1 MNNLLYPIHGGQVIA
16 KSNDDILIGT
26 KQNELIIYSRDE
38 NLRMLFGVMDK
49 APTMILDHD
58 SVLIPL
64 LETNTITSIE
74 GDITLGRN
82 LITECNLTSQMV
94 VVNTIDST
102 DSKITF
108 NKTLQ
113 TQCNVFC
120 KELFV
125 DSISCVDENQQVKF
139 TTGIETNTIGSLNG
153 ESSIDIFNDISVPK
167 IDSTVYLL
175 SNSVVIN
182 SNSDIFVNAITL
194 INTDIDSNYVAID
207 SNANIRGQSIYV
219 SNSAVIESNVYTT
232 DLVAEKLKIKTLD
245 GNETLLVDSD
255 LNINAKSVS
264 STSYVISSTDGVDIE
279 VVDANANVLAEHVKC
294 RSFSIYNPVTENYVP
309 YVVSGNNIDISSIK
323 ADYIDTN
330 TILIDGNPF
339 IDVNRD
345 LQVNT
350 ISINNVVVFDSS
362 NNITNSII
370 DESTKFQTDVW
381 YKCADDIKRIRFKSD
396 GNILFNSD
404 NGIILNDQGISIL
417 KDHIIIESTTAN
429 FKIGT
434 YFEWNFYNGETINGM
449 LLNQNDGLIV
459 NTQITCTSNI
469 DCVDI
474 NASGDM
480 TIGNIDCVDIN
491 ASGDMMIGNIDCV
504 DINASGDMM
513 IGNIFKIKSSG
524 EIIVDVVTCNKIISS
539 NNSIEFHIGNNSI
552 MNIDNTGTLSV
563 DVIDIQTINNIITMS
578 ESNTTVTFHTV
589 GSSLNP
595 SIVLNYDEG
604 KIETSNVT
612 VTELHTNNI
621 SGKLYFN
628 DSDNSVTFFNPLN
641 IGDYHIKFNDNDS
654 VYAIE
659 TTSVNVTNITT
670 ESINSQSIKFVNND
684 VVIKDKATFSANDV
698 IYSDYTNT
706 FNYTVGGEEVVMLS
720 IDSSGVYVKNLIT
733 NQITLP
739 SDIVVESL
747 TALNNSNGI
756 EIIINN
762 SLVGKWTE
770 SGLQTASIYSENQ
783 FDINIGGDVIG
794 HFDKN
799 GLHMP
804 VVIDNMLF
812 NTPNMA
818 VKNISST
825 NIIQGGIFIVDKPM
839 SSEDA
844 RNSYNSTI
852 DSINSVSQMMTPINE
867 MHVLSNFTL
876 GNDNDGVGK
885 DYPMY
890 VDIENNSDDRI
901 SAYMTGSV
909 VALSCETFSDLR
921 IKQNI
926 NSVDELDV
934 FAKINKLNV
943 VNYSY
948 IEDDKQKKNGFIAQE
963 VEKIFPDAVRT
974 MNSYI
979 PDIMLNAE
987 VTAIRNSNEY
997 VLRLIKNANGIHD
1010 NVVLNI
1016 SDMIKIKVGDKS
1028 HCGRICNIDS
1038 KDSSI
1043 ITVRFENKLLYIG
1056 QYVFVVGKL
1065 VEDFK
1070 AVDYTTIFSY
1080 LVSAVQYLSKQLLNN

>member
-1 MNNLLYPIHGGQVIA
+1 M
-16 KSNDDILIGT
+16 
-26 KQNELIIYSRDE
+26 
-38 NLRMLFGVMDK
+38 
-49 APTMILDHD
+49 
-58 SVLIPL
+58 
-64 LETNTITSIE
+64 
-74 GDITLGRN
+74 
-82 LITECNLTSQMV
+82 
-94 VVNTIDST
+94 
-102 DSKITF
+102 
-108 NKTLQ
+108 
-113 TQCNVFC
+113 
-120 KELFV
+120 
-125 DSISCVDENQQVKF
+125 
-139 TTGIETNTIGSLNG
+139 
-153 ESSIDIFNDISVPK
+153 
-167 IDSTVYLL
+167 
-175 SNSVVIN
+175 
-182 SNSDIFVNAITL
+182 
-194 INTDIDSNYVAID
+194 
-207 SNANIRGQSIYV
+207 
-219 SNSAVIESNVYTT
+219 
-232 DLVAEKLKIKTLD
+232 
-245 GNETLLVDSD
+245 
-255 LNINAKSVS
+255 
-264 STSYVISSTDGVDIE
+264 
-279 VVDANANVLAEHVKC
+279 VDANANVLAEHVKC
-294 RSFSIYNPVTENYVP
+294 RSFSIYNPVTENYVQ

-323 ADYIDTN
+323 ADSIDTN
-330 TILIDGNPF
+330 TLLIDGNPF

-381 YKCADDIKRIRFKSD
+381 YKCADDIQRIQFKSD
-396 GNILFNSD
+396 GDILFKSD

-434 YFEWNFYNGETINGM
+434 NFEWNFYNGETINGM
-449 LLNQNDGLIV
+449 QLNNNDGLIV

-469 DCVDI
+469 NCVDI
-474 NASGDM
+474 HTSGDIM
-480 TIGNIDCVDIN
+480 VGNIVE
-491 ASGDMMIGNIDCV
+491 
-504 DINASGDMM
+504 
-513 IGNIFKIKSSG
+513 IKNSG
-524 EIIVDVVTCNKIISS
+524 EIIADVVTCNKINSS
-539 NNSIEFHIGNNSI
+539 NSIAFHIGNNSI

-578 ESNTTVTFHTV
+578 ESSTTVTFHTV

-595 SIVLNYDEG
+595 AIVLNYDEG

-612 VTELHTNNI
+612 VTELHANNI

-628 DSDNSVTFFNPLN
+628 NSDNSVTFFNPLN
-641 IGDYHIKFNDNDS
+641 IGDYHIKFNDTDS
-654 VYAIE
+654 EYAIE
-659 TTSVNVTNITT
+659 STSVNVTNITT
-670 ESINSQSIKFVNND
+670 ESINSQSIKFVNDD
-684 VVIKDKATFSANDV
+684 VVIKDKATFADNDV
-698 IYSDYTNT
+698 SYSDYINT
-706 FNYTVGGEEVVMLS
+706 FNYTVDGEEVVMLS

-825 NIIQGGIFIVDKPM
+825 NIIKGGIFIVDKPM
-839 SSEDA
+839 SSEHA

-852 DSINSVSQMMTPINE
+852 DSITNVAQMLSPMNE
-867 MHVLSNFTL
+867 MHILSNFTL
-876 GNDNDGVGK
+876 GNDSGGVNK

-909 VALSCETFSDLR
+909 VALSCETFSDMR
-921 IKQNI
+921 IKKNI

-934 FAKINKLNV
+934 FAKVNKLNV

-948 IEDDKQKKNGFIAQE
+948 IEDDKHKKNGFIAQE

-987 VTAIRNSNEY
+987 VTALRNSNEY
-997 VLRLIKNANGIHD
+997 VLRLIKNADIHD

-1028 HCGRICNIDS
+1028 HYGRICNIDS
-1038 KDSSI
+1038 KDSTI